1 MSIYTALTVILNIIL
16 IFAQGIL
23 PEHFTF
29 QIIMEFKT
37 TLEIVTKDIQD
48 IEKLVGNFKNY
59 SRIPNIELDLAL
71 SRLRNVYDLLLMF
84 KADAT
89 PHAATEDVGRIE
101 QPDKKQE
108 VAVPVTMNAPV
119 TPEPLTP
126 REETRPAIVTE
137 VLEVPVSQIPSKVGI
152 VSENIPVAPV
162 RNAPVTHAVEKP
174 VAQVKPAEEKL
185 FVNEKLGEKNVRK
198 DIASKLQGQAIKSI
212 AGSIGINDK
221 FFFIRE
227 LFAGSAE
234 TFRLTMEELDEARN
248 FNEAHS
254 LIMDRFQWDMDSE
267 PVQMLLNLIRRKFIP
282 AGNE

>member
-1 MSIYTALTVILNIIL
+1 
-16 IFAQGIL
+16 
-23 PEHFTF
+23 
-29 QIIMEFKT
+29 MEFKT

-84 KADAT
+84 KADAN
-89 PHAATEDVGRIE
+89 PLVATDPVGRME
-101 QPDKKQE
+101 QPEKKQE
-108 VAVPVTMNAPV
+108 VAVSVTMNAPV
-119 TPEPLTP
+119 TSEPLTP
-126 REETRPAIVTE
+126 VSEVRPTAAV
-137 VLEVPVSQIPSKVGI
+137 EVPELPVSEAPSRVGNAAEPVPI
-152 VSENIPVAPV
+152 VSVSPAP
-162 RNAPVTHAVEKP
+162 ATHAAERP
-174 VAQVKPAEEKL
+174 VAQVKPAGEKI
-185 FVNEKLGEKNVRK
+185 FINEKLGEKNIKK

-227 LFAGSAE
+227 LFAGNAE
-234 TFRLTMEELDEARN
+234 TFRLTMDELDEARN
-248 FNEAHS
+248 FNEAHT

-267 PVQMLLNLIRRKFIP
+267 PVQMLLNLIRRKFIT